1 MNLGNIGR
9 TKNFIVKSL
18 GKCGMPG
25 DIDCPVVYTND
36 PEFSE
41 SFTLM
46 DIQTLGGNSSCPD
59 SCNVRIQFQQS
70 GVVESLD
77 VDCGVIRLNSM
88 DPARATRFSF
98 KASDLY
104 FDEKVAQDPYNC
116 TWSDIKVG
124 STVFFTPFRKRGV
137 ILRAEAAPLLQ
148 RALSVTLNERVI
160 TCRIGSDH
168 HVPQGVIAIPKWM
181 WPSLC
186 PLTASE
192 SAAAAVG
199 SPMVAAATSTSAA
212 DADDPKSVAA
222 DAPSSLSFT
231 LDGLRDRTVVVTLV
245 YSSELPV
252 ISGARLHCVS
262 KHSLNPEILRIP
274 NFTELT
280 NWDDT
285 FKFLTSSGVILPP
298 ATRSL
303 LLHHFSPLTALPK
316 QIRKVGSD
324 GQDVLISKAKSGYF
338 SFTAGGRIVVTY
350 CGFVSVGA
358 FALPCSILLTLQLVP
373 AGMSL

>member
-104 FDEKVAQDPYNC
+104 FDEK
-116 TWSDIKVG
+116 
-124 STVFFTPFRKRGV
+124 TPTT
-137 ILRAEAAPLLQ
+137 AP
-148 RALSVTLNERVI
+148 
-160 TCRIGSDH
+160 G
-168 HVPQGVIAIPKWM
+168 
-181 WPSLC
+181 
-186 PLTASE
+186 
-192 SAAAAVG
+192 
-199 SPMVAAATSTSAA
+199 
-212 DADDPKSVAA
+212 
-222 DAPSSLSFT
+222 
-231 LDGLRDRTVVVTLV
+231 
-245 YSSELPV
+245 
-252 ISGARLHCVS
+252 
-262 KHSLNPEILRIP
+262 
-274 NFTELT
+274 
-280 NWDDT
+280 
-285 FKFLTSSGVILPP
+285 LTSRLGPQCFLLPFASAVLFFEP
-298 ATRSL
+298 KLLRYCSARSQL
-303 LLHHFSPLTALPK
+303 LLMNGSSPAE
-316 QIRKVGSD
+316 
-324 GQDVLISKAKSGYF
+324 
-338 SFTAGGRIVVTY
+338 
-350 CGFVSVGA
+350 
-358 FALPCSILLTLQLVP
+358 
-373 AGMSL
+373 